1 MDADLE
7 MVFSGFQNYE
17 ISREFSDGKTEV
29 VCFPFILEQALFD
42 IDTEKERR
50 KVLKVVSSCFF
61 ESLDTKNRI
70 SESWSVSQESSGH
83 LGGLFRANFHLELQ
97 KGFFDDSFKLE
108 REYSPSS
115 STSFD
120 IELSISMALYAADL
134 EGDLS
139 PENMKLTVNI
149 LRKQLDYYRKN
160 GLVGQETTDIP
171 LMAVKD
177 ILD

>member
-1 MDADLE
+1 
-7 MVFSGFQNYE
+7 
-17 ISREFSDGKTEV
+17 
-29 VCFPFILEQALFD
+29 
-42 IDTEKERR
+42 
-50 KVLKVVSSCFF
+50 
-61 ESLDTKNRI
+61 
-70 SESWSVSQESSGH
+70 
-83 LGGLFRANFHLELQ
+83 
-97 KGFFDDSFKLE
+97 
-108 REYSPSS
+108 
-115 STSFD
+115 
-120 IELSISMALYAADL
+120 MALYAADL